1 MEKLLVKKT
10 GEILSIVSES
20 QIKNFKFEFEF
31 DKSNESS
38 TFSDEDDNEYQNS
51 LFTHRTG
58 KYFKCSN
65 KKSAPNGALFFI
77 RKVQN
82 GFDFWGCLIRL
93 NCFLLRL
100 PYPSI
105 RRYKIA
111 LPCWR
116 LPQVTFYK

>member
-65 KKSAPNGALFFI
+65 KKTYHENDVIVGINKI
-77 RKVQN
+77 RE
-82 GFDFWGCLIRL
+82 
-93 NCFLLRL
+93 
-100 PYPSI
+100 
-105 RRYKIA
+105 YKLKNNLEI
-111 LPCWR
+111 
-116 LPQVTFYK
+116 